1 MWLQCV
7 AFVLLLEATTTMQAV
22 VEELAIKRPGSSAGQ
37 VEQASALKWKA
48 FARALILSGLKEAGR
63 PLG

>member
-1 MWLQCV
+1 
-7 AFVLLLEATTTMQAV
+7 MQAV